1 MVVQGLNGSTHQ
13 SQLERVFSFWK
24 PHHDNT
30 ANRTVE
36 MDSDLRLSI
45 AVEYIAHTI
54 RLCQGRLEWQ

>member
-13 SQLERVFSFWK
+13 SQLERVFAVWK
-24 PHHDNT
+24 PHRDNT

-36 MDSDLRLSI
+36 IDSDLRLSI
-45 AVEYIAHTI
+45 AAEYIAHTI